1 MASRQERSRGPRFI
15 HEPPVLVEF
24 DNSSGAMVPCTAEA
38 NPTPFLQW
46 VLQDGSQAHELTGL
60 RHFQPDGS
68 LVFPPFRAEA
78 YRQDVHDAIYRCV
91 ASNIVGI
98 IRSRDVRVKVS
109 IRQFYKVQ
117 VFDEFVIKGNT
128 AVMRCHVPSFVR
140 DYVTFTWE
148 RNDGMKMTSTA
159 LQGGRY
165 SILPT
170 GKLYIRGVT
179 ANDGRASYK
188 CVAHHRLTSQVTS
201 SDTSGRLIVRDP
213 QGESAPNI
221 LDRQHLVQATEGDT
235 IELGCVAQ
243 GFPVPTYRWYKE
255 GRLIYGGHRVLHLE
269 GSLILQYVSSADS
282 GNYVCVANNTKG
294 EESVD
299 INVIIYASLS
309 AYIVPQDHVAVVGEP
324 ITLNCSLTGYPV
336 PTVQWMK
343 NAAPLETNSRIRLIK
358 QEILY
363 FSVVEREDRGMYQC
377 FVYNDRESAQGTT
390 ELKLGEVS
398 PKLVITFTEQNLK
411 PGVDLSL
418 SCSASGNPLPQVTW
432 NVEEFGIPESSRIR
446 LGDYVTSKGH
456 VVSYV
461 NISDVRIEDGGEY
474 SCMATNM
481 AGVMKHSASVNIY
494 GPPVIRPMRNISVLA
509 GDTMTLRCPVAG
521 FPITSIT
528 WTRAGS
534 PLPISLRQQVKPRG
548 KLLVK
553 KVDRETD
560 EGEYTC
566 TAKNSDGQSASGKVS
581 VSVNVAPHIDEDVFP
596 EKRTATEGERVKQL
610 CTIVKGD
617 PPIRITWDK
626 DGVPLNRDRGRRIQS
641 LDDSSLLVLKHVKFG
656 DSGNYTCHASNSAA
670 SDSRTTELIVNVPP
684 RWLTEPV
691 DKSVIRG
698 ETVAIDCL
706 AEGYPK
712 PRMSWKRPLETH
724 LGTFREL
731 HPNFRTQVYSN
742 GTLTIQ
748 DVEDN
753 DAGHY
758 ICQATNDI
766 GSGLTKLIDVTLSS
780 AILRFSVR
788 QAMTESTV
796 ESSLTISVTDRYD
809 SALYTCIVSNGYGSG
824 ETNIQL
830 IVQEPPSPPTDV
842 SAISQS
848 SRTIELSWKPSYSGN
863 SAITKYT
870 IQYKNITS
878 NWEQCSQLVLS
889 GFETSATVR
898 ELLPVSSYDFRII
911 AENGLGKSTP
921 SEVITSTTSEEVP
934 GGPPLDVAV
943 EATGARSLKVTWKPP
958 RKDLLHGRLL
968 GYYLGYKKKD
978 SIESFQY
985 KNVDNLGDG
994 EVTNYLTNLERLT
1007 SYVVLV
1013 QAYNSVGPGPR
1024 SDEIHST
1031 TLESSP
1037 PTSPGL
1043 TVVSSTSSSITVEWE
1058 NNEDMVFKD
1067 YILYYK
1073 AEGKDWMTE
1082 KLSTTTHKYT
1092 LKGVQC
1098 GTRYRLYMT
1107 ASNSLGTGEPSA
1119 TVTGR
1124 TKGGAPVSPHKRMF
1138 LMINATFV
1146 TLNLGSWQDG
1156 GCPIQYFSVRYR
1168 PTFQH
1173 VWNTVASRVMALQKH
1188 LEIGHLVPGREYSL
1202 LVNAYNEAGTT
1213 EAEYTFQTLNYTFA
1227 SAVTPPP
1234 GRTPASRDAMLPFYR
1249 NFTVILPVVFSI
1261 IVLLVVTI
1269 TVLVCLRR
1277 QSDSSS
1283 RDSCGDSQ
1291 PRKGRQTENVGM
1303 MEFPQ
1308 KPLKDME
1315 PTYKPSYYSSPTR
1328 KPTPVAAGRRIRRR
1342 DDNHEYA
1349 EPYASVPP
1357 PRCVVDER
1365 SCPVVL
1371 STRNDGPYA
1380 TIKRSPP
1387 RPVCYL
1393 PSMSQGVKLRSTQQA
1408 TSPERSYC
1416 QSGSSPSGSSGDRPC
1431 SM

>member
-921 SEVITSTTSEEVP
+921 SEVITSTTSEEALENLIFMLIVP

-943 EATGARSLKVTWKPP
+943 EATGARSLKVTWKSLFQPP

-1031 TLESSP
+1031 TLESY
-1037 PTSPGL
+1037 
-1043 TVVSSTSSSITVEWE
+1043 
-1058 NNEDMVFKD
+1058 

-1213 EAEYTFQTLNYTFA
+1213 EAEYTFQTLNYTF
-1227 SAVTPPP
+1227 
-1234 GRTPASRDAMLPFYR
+1234 G
-1249 NFTVILPVVFSI
+1249 
-1261 IVLLVVTI
+1261 
-1269 TVLVCLRR
+1269 
-1277 QSDSSS
+1277 
-1283 RDSCGDSQ
+1283 
-1291 PRKGRQTENVGM
+1291 
-1303 MEFPQ
+1303 
-1308 KPLKDME
+1308 
-1315 PTYKPSYYSSPTR
+1315 
-1328 KPTPVAAGRRIRRR
+1328 RR

-1371 STRNDGPYA
+1371 SPHLDSDCRQEIHLFYEFCYYLAILYILMYA
-1380 TIKRSPP
+1380 NPIFLEKKHILGIT
-1387 RPVCYL
+1387 
-1393 PSMSQGVKLRSTQQA
+1393 
-1408 TSPERSYC
+1408 E
-1416 QSGSSPSGSSGDRPC
+1416 
-1431 SM
+1431 